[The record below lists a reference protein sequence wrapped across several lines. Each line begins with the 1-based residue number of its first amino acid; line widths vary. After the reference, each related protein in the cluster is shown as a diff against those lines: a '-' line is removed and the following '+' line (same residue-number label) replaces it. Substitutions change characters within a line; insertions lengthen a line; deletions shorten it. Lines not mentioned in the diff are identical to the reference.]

1 MCVDR
6 LGSIMKGPLQ
16 VCIDI
21 TNRCNL
27 RCLHCFNRS
36 GENVGG
42 RFEQELTET
51 ELLRLADDIRDMQ
64 PQSLCLCGGEPLL
77 RKHPV
82 ITFLRQLRNDRT
94 HPSMVTNGF
103 LLDKETVQSLRQ
115 VGLESIQISIDGADA
130 VTHDRMRGVIGCYDR
145 ALKAF
150 QAAHESGLKALSVA
164 LFICLMVQSNRLSRK
179 GGALCD
185 IS

>member
-1 MCVDR
+1 
-6 LGSIMKGPLQ
+6 
-16 VCIDI
+16 
-21 TNRCNL
+21 
-27 RCLHCFNRS
+27 
-36 GENVGG
+36 
-42 RFEQELTET
+42 
-51 ELLRLADDIRDMQ
+51 
-64 PQSLCLCGGEPLL
+64 
-77 RKHPV
+77 
-82 ITFLRQLRNDRT
+82 
-94 HPSMVTNGF
+94 MVTNGF
-103 LLDKETVQSLRQ
+103 LLDHEAVRSLRR